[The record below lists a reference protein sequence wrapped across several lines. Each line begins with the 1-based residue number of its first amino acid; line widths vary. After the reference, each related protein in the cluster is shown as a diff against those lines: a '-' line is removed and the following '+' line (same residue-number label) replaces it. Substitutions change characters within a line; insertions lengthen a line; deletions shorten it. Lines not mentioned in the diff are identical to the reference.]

1 MSFFN
6 TQKELKNYMHIQ
18 GMHSFLNLGQNS
30 VSIVG
35 AWWISGFLIFGRF
48 YVQSDVKVLVY
59 FISIPGPSSVCG
71 QMKVLN
77 MSE

>member
-1 MSFFN
+1 MIFKHLLTSYGCVKMSFFN

-35 AWWISGFLIFGRF
+35 A
-48 YVQSDVKVLVY
+48 
-59 FISIPGPSSVCG
+59 
-71 QMKVLN
+71 
-77 MSE
+77 